1 MSVRLPAFS
10 GLVAFY
16 ATVRHGTLTGAAQ
29 ELNVS
34 QPAVSR
40 RISSLEADLGCHL
53 FDRSH
58 KPVRLTEQGRE
69 LAQVLRVSFG
79 SIETMVDRL
88 RRGAA
93 RRVVTVSAPS
103 GFVGY
108 WLIQQLG
115 DLEEAFPEITIRII
129 SQEYGEPERPGDV
142 AVRFGLPDGSV
153 AGEERIL
160 GDEVFAVA
168 SPLYLQRRGLT
179 PGALDFEGLTLLTME
194 GARSHWHDWP
204 SWFEAVGRA
213 MPERVRELDFNS
225 YAHLVNA
232 ALAGQGVCLCWA
244 GLLDPFLESGAVV
257 RLGDEVAQ
265 SDRGYHIALREGLV
279 ARVDARAVY
288 DWIMARAGVV
298 EGD

>member
-16 ATVRHGTLTGAAQ
+16 AAVRHGTLTGAAQ

-34 QPAVSR
+34 QPAISR
-40 RISSLEADLGCHL
+40 RISALEADLGCHL
-53 FDRSH
+53 FDRSR
-58 KPVRLTEQGRE
+58 KPVQLTEQGRE
-69 LAQVLRVSFG
+69 LAQVLRTSFG

-88 RRGAA
+88 RRGAS

-108 WLIQQLG
+108 WLIQHLG

-142 AVRFGLPDGSV
+142 AVRFGLPDASV
-153 AGEERIL
+153 AGEVRIL
-160 GDEVFAVA
+160 GEEVFAVA
-168 SPLYLQRRGLT
+168 SPLYLQRRGLVPET
-179 PGALDFEGLTLLTME
+179 FGFEGQTLLTME

-204 SWFEAVGRA
+204 SWFEAVGRE
-213 MPERVRELDFNS
+213 MPRRVRELDFNS

-232 ALAGQGVCLCWA
+232 ALAGQGICLCWA
-244 GLLDPFLESGAVV
+244 GLLDPFLESGAML
-257 RLGDEVAQ
+257 RLGEEVAR
-265 SDRGYHIALREGLV
+265 SDRGYHVALREGLA
-279 ARVDARAVY
+279 ARADARAVC
-288 DWIMARAGVV
+288 DWIVTRAGAV
-298 EGD
+298 